1 MEARK
6 KMEKKSIK
14 KKVVVGILAA
24 GVLTT
29 GTAFASTNAGE
40 LFTNFASQLL
50 KDAQS
55 AVSSTLGTKTSD
67 AIGAMKDRLGSLLSN
82 SEDGVNN
89 KQGEL
94 SQAGVNT
101 INSQSNEHV
110 EAINNALTGIKQ
122 NTPNEFTQLVDQLN
136 GQTTSGVE
144 SEVDGLKP
152 DFSSQVANGKLSIT
166 AEQAKALDALEE
178 ELVKA
183 KASLAE
189 LIEVQKNT
197 SDAKLKDYL
206 AGEIARITDVINTAT
221 NDLEFKKSK
230 VLATKATN
238 IKNDTL
244 NDLDALASGLY
255 TPQNSYLADF
265 ESASSPF
272 SIAGDWERIN
282 SKVDGKT
289 DYYLISKAI
298 SHNETSTSN
307 ITINVP
313 DNAYNAFLSFDYLV
327 ISQLN
332 KDILTISLD
341 GNVLVNESGT
351 DNHWTDKKTAI
362 QPGKH
367 VLKLTYSKDKSGN
380 GSKDAGYIDNISLKY
395 DLRK

>member
-1 MEARK
+1 
-6 KMEKKSIK
+6 MEKKSIK

-24 GVLTT
+24 GILTT

-55 AVSSTLGTKTSD
+55 TVSSTLGAKTSD

-101 INSQSNEHV
+101 INDQSNEHV

-122 NTPNEFTQLVDQLN
+122 NTPNEFTQLVDRLN

-144 SEVDGLKP
+144 SEVNGLKP

-178 ELVKA
+178 ELDKA

-230 VLATKATN
+230 ALATKATT
-238 IKNDTL
+238 IKNDTISQ
-244 NDLDALASGLY
+244 LDAIVGDVY
-255 TPQNSYLADF
+255 KPQNSTLEDF
-265 ESASSPF
+265 EGASSPF
-272 SIAGDWERIN
+272 SISGDWERIKSN
-282 SKVDGKT
+282 IDGKT
-289 DYYLISKAI
+289 DYYLISNNI
-298 SHNETSTSN
+298 SNNSSSTAEV
-307 ITINVP
+307 TINVP

-327 ISQLN
+327 LSQLN

-341 GNVLVNESGT
+341 GDVLVDASGT
-351 DNHWTDKKTAI
+351 DNHWSKVNLGVK
-362 QPGKH
+362 PGKH
-367 VLKLTYSKDKSGN
+367 VLKLTYAKDKSGSA
-380 GSKDAGYIDNISLKY
+380 SKDAGYIDNISLKY